1 MSISEHTTLGELD
14 RNMELGELA
23 KRMRKAGLLSG
34 SGDYSWDDED
44 DGSIFST
51 LVKIKDTLVNIDR
64 TLTGMTEHWIKV
76 DEAAA
81 KYAKAIGTTVAGM
94 NSMRDSA
101 IKSAVKGKIG
111 FDFGMNAED
120 LVEAQTNYMKGIGR
134 NVKLGMEDSKTLA
147 AVTKVFKDNLNVD
160 ELFDSFDKLGVS
172 MEGVGDHMYH
182 TFKEASK
189 SGLSLEKYAKNVQQG
204 LAMAQTY
211 TFRGGL
217 KSMEVMAKRAT
228 AIRMEM
234 SQISSFAD
242 KFSTIEDAIQNSARL
257 QVLGGSFAGGA
268 DALGLLNDS
277 ISDLESLEKRIEGFT
292 AGKSTFNRATGE
304 VETSAF
310 NRLRLKEYANITGQD
325 FNKVMEVSQRQAIRG
340 EIESQ
345 LLAANNGQIDKDFK
359 ELILNTATIKNG
371 KAGVTIGTE
380 FKELSEL
387 RAEDQEELIKE
398 TQDQSADIKDIA
410 RNVRSLTEIREGIKK
425 QYESVAAQQ
434 EAPLG
439 QVMKGVTSKFRNNF
453 ALRVTHFFLEM
464 TLLAEGFKKIGGIWK
479 RSGSSVAEGMDSANA
494 ILRRKGAKGLYTK
507 AGPKIYNEAGERIYG
522 AAAKKRVESVGLKV
536 AKKKATSTVAKKA
549 AKEATEE
556 VVKKTVA
563 KEATKKVGS
572 KLLTGVAKGGGVGI
586 IGAVGNIATDILVD
600 TGKMKK
606 GGAAH
611 TAMKVGS
618 SALEGAGAGMMAGA
632 ALGSIIPGFGTAVG
646 AIVGATAGVV
656 AGVAKMNKIKKE
668 LVVDNQLAELGIE
681 RKGKYRA
688 SQLKD
693 IDKALQTGEISNKL
707 RNKLLKEGD
716 TDILKQINTVK
727 DKNAQEK
734 ESRRERRQQRREQ
747 REEAKKK
754 FGTANIEVTNAYLG
768 GKEFSKVLKEREGT
782 GEKMSSVLK
791 KGVIGAALG
800 TAMIPGLGTVLGGL
814 LGTTLPKIIGKK
826 ETGESKELS
835 TFEMLKKKEEARL
848 NEEKNKIPEKQKIDI
863 NLTGTIKLEAPD
875 GYKMDITKELKNNP
889 RFISEITDLVSRRL
903 NVMNHGAYVEHK
915 QHGNN

>member
-1 MSISEHTTLGELD
+1 MSISENTTIGELNQNMTLGELID
-14 RNMELGELA
+14 E
-23 KRMRKAGLLSG
+23 MRDNGMLRGSG
-34 SGDYSWDDED
+34 SGWHSKDK
-44 DGSIFST
+44 SILGKISDT
-51 LVKIKDTLVNIDR
+51 LVKIDQ
-64 TLTGMTEHWIKV
+64 TLTGLTKHWMQV
-76 DEAAA
+76 DDAAA
-81 KYAKAIGTTVAGM
+81 KYARAIGTTGEGM
-94 NSMRDSA
+94 YHMRRDT
-101 IKSAVKGKIG
+101 INGAVRGKIG
-111 FDFGMNAED
+111 FDFGMNATD
-120 LVEAQTNYMKGIGR
+120 LLEAQTSYMKGIGR
-134 NVKLGMEDSKTLA
+134 NVKLGIEDSKTLA
-147 AVTKVFKDNLNVD
+147 AVTKVFKDNLSVD
-160 ELFDSFDKLGVS
+160 ELFDSFDKLGVT

-189 SGLSLEKYAKNVQQG
+189 SGISLEKYAKNVQQG

-217 KSMEVMAKRAT
+217 KSMEAMAKRAT

-304 VETSAF
+304 VETSVF

-325 FNKVMEVSQRQAIRG
+325 FNKVMEVSQRQAMRG

-345 LLAANNGQIDKDFK
+345 LLSANNSQIDKDFK
-359 ELILNTATIKNG
+359 ELILNTATFKNG
-371 KAGVTIGTE
+371 KAGVTIGTD

-387 RAEDQEELIKE
+387 TKDDQERLIKE
-398 TQDQSADIKDIA
+398 TQDQAKDIKDIA
-410 RNVRSLTEIREGIKK
+410 KDVRSLKDIREGIGK
-425 QYESVAAQQ
+425 QFESISAQQ
-434 EAPLG
+434 SG
-439 QVMKGVTSKFRNNF
+439 WIGNTMKGLTRWFSGWKYFNNHILRFVDIASKISQVAVGF
-453 ALRVTHFFLEM
+453 AAIKHIWRS
-464 TLLAEGFKKIGGIWK
+464 GGGGI
-479 RSGSSVAEGMDSANA
+479 GSRMGSDNA
-494 ILRRKGAKGLYTK
+494 IKNFLGRGGTNVSKGIYTK

-522 AAAKKRVESVGLKV
+522 AAAKKRVESVGLKA
-536 AKKKATSTVAKKA
+536 AKKKATGAVTKKVTQ
-549 AKEATEE
+549 KATEQA
-556 VVKKTVA
+556 VKQTVA
-563 KEATKKVGS
+563 KEAVKKSVGKTIGK
-572 KLLTGVAKGGGVGI
+572 KLLTNAAKGGVAGIVG
-586 IGAVGNIATDILVD
+586 AAGNIATDYLVE

-606 GGAAH
+606 GGAGHMA
-611 TAMKVGS
+611 AKIGS
-618 SALEGAGAGMMAGA
+618 TALEGAAMGALLGPIGA
-632 ALGSIIPGFGTAVG
+632 AVG
-646 AIVGATAGVV
+646 AAIGGIVGTAKVT
-656 AGVAKMNKIKKE
+656 KIRRE
-668 LVVDNQLAELGIE
+668 MSLDSQLSTLGLE
-681 RKGKYRA
+681 RKGNYGAR
-688 SQLKD
+688 QLRK
-693 IDKALQTGEISNKL
+693 IDEALQTGKMSNRLRRKL
-707 RNKLLKEGD
+707 AREGD
-716 TDILKQINTVK
+716 TDLINKINEVK
-727 DKNAQEK
+727 AQKDSEK
-734 ESRRERRQQRREQ
+734 EARREKRQQRKEQ

-754 FGTANIEVTNAYLG
+754 LGTANIEVTNAYLG